1 MLGSCLVT
9 PLFHSRV
16 GVNPCLGFCAIV
28 GGVVLISEKPVFY
41 LIHCYML
48 KESGCEK
55 FN

>member
-1 MLGSCLVT
+1 MGCFRNLSV
-9 PLFHSRV
+9 FH
-16 GVNPCLGFCAIV
+16 GV